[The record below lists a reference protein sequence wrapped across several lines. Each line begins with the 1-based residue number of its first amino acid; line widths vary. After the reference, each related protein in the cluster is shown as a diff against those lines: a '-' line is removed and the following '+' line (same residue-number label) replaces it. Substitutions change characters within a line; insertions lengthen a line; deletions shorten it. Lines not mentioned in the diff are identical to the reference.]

1 MNVFC
6 YPTSTYKTTHVYF
19 LLLAIL
25 FPKLPFHEINLM
37 KKLITF
43 VAMFLFL
50 GCFFF
55 NDMQKRVSHSFEGC
69 CTSVLRN
76 VIHCILFILYV
87 YLSFSCFTFNR
98 YWLTEKFSLLFFF
111 GFHFFHHSAQEFSY
125 FIFFIVYLKL
135 LLLYFWQDRYSNFPF
150 DLQKIFLFFFFGFA
164 QEMKYFVWTWFST
177 TIWFSNLSMWIKSF
191 FCKLQLAAI

>member
-1 MNVFC
+1 
-6 YPTSTYKTTHVYF
+6 
-19 LLLAIL
+19 
-25 FPKLPFHEINLM
+25 M

-55 NDMQKRVSHSFEGC
+55 QWYAKESFAFFWRVLHLSAQECH
-69 CTSVLRN
+69 TLY
-76 VIHCILFILYV
+76 FIYFIV

-135 LLLYFWQDRYSNFPF
+135 LLLYFWQDRYSNLPF

-164 QEMKYFVWTWFST
+164 QEMKYFVWTWFSA
-177 TIWFSNLSMWIKSF
+177 TISFSNLSMWIKSF